1 MIMEK
6 TERDLIVQNRM
17 TMRKRS
23 ILHLFLALGSLRSL
37 GGGELG
43 DRLGALRHGVLGEF
57 SGEEQADGSLD
68 LPRGDGVLL
77 VVASKTAGLG
87 GDALKDVVD
96 EGVHDVHGGSG
107 DSSVGV
113 NLLQDLV
120 DVGGVRGIRALLSAS
135 ALSGLVSLGLL
146 QESLAFG
153 GSVGHGA
160 SALGLG
166 LSGGLG
172 GGGGSGSLLGSRR
185 HD

>member
-23 ILHLFLALGSLRSL
+23 ILHLFLALGSRRSL

-96 EGVHDVHGGSG
+96 KGVHDLHGSG
-107 DSSVGV
+107 GDPSVGV
-113 NLLQDLV
+113 NLLEHLV
-120 DVGGVRGIRALLSAS
+120 DVGGVGGVRAL
-135 ALSGLVSLGLL
+135 GVPLGLAL
-146 QESLAFG
+146 LG
-153 GSVGHGA
+153 GS
-160 SALGLG
+160 L
-166 LSGGLG
+166 GLG
-172 GGGGSGSLLGSRR
+172 GGGLLGSGGGGLRGGSGGLLTG
-185 HD
+185 HV